1 MQIIMNT
8 NSAFFKSKGGGQ
20 YFKREGERVKI
31 VCLYEFNPSV
41 ERTTYDDKLLS
52 ALECVPCDEA
62 SFNDAQE
69 QVIKILQLG
78 EAEWAAQRA

>member
-1 MQIIMNT
+1 MNT
-8 NSAFFKSKGGGQ
+8 NPAFFRSKGGGQ

-52 ALECVPCDEA
+52 ALQCVPCDEA

>member
-1 MQIIMNT
+1 MNP
-8 NSAFFKSKGGGQ
+8 NPIFFKSKGGGQ

-62 SFNDAQE
+62 SFNDAQD
-69 QVIKILQLG
+69 QVVRILQLSDG
-78 EAEWAAQRA
+78 EWAAQRA

>member
-1 MQIIMNT
+1 MNM
-8 NSAFFKSKGGGQ
+8 NPAFFKSRGGGQ

-52 ALECVPCDEA
+52 ALQCVPCDEA

-78 EAEWAAQRA
+78 ESQWDAQRA

>member
-78 EAEWAAQRA
+78 AAEWAAQRA

>member
-1 MQIIMNT
+1 MNT
-8 NSAFFKSKGGGQ
+8 NPAFFRSKGGGQ

-52 ALECVPCDEA
+52 ALQCVPCDEA

-78 EAEWAAQRA
+78 EAEWAA

>member
-1 MQIIMNT
+1 MNT
-8 NSAFFKSKGGGQ
+8 NPAFFKSKGGGQ

-52 ALECVPCDEA
+52 ALECTPCDEA

-69 QVIKILQLG
+69 QVIRILQLG
-78 EAEWAAQRA
+78 EAGWAAQRA